1 MDRANLIECEGLLF
15 IGDQHI
21 TSRRPGRRTD
31 RDYAER
37 VIGKLAR
44 CIEIANEHR
53 LVPVL
58 LGDLWHG
65 AKEEN
70 EALKTWVIR
79 TLRKCWTTPFGNV
92 GNHDI
97 SGLRLAD
104 GDSLAVVAESGA
116 LRVLADGG
124 PAAEFLIGGARV
136 GLGFTPYGR
145 EVPLEVASL
154 FPEADGVVWCTHHD
168 VAFDGAYPG
177 ALEPHEI
184 AGCGLVVNG
193 HMHLEK
199 QPLQRGQTT
208 WCNFGSLAR
217 TALDAIGHEPC
228 AWSFRPHVAAE
239 EMLTKHPITHQREVF
254 DLTGRLVAEASPGE
268 AVAGGDD
275 DASAFVELLK
285 AEAEAGPARTADG
298 ALLLEAIRAR
308 FDREKTAAEVRSVV
322 LGYFKS
328 AVGTEEAAALEAA

>member
-1 MDRANLIECEGLLF
+1 MDESQLIECEGFLF

-21 TSRRPGRRTD
+21 TSRRPGRRLD

-37 VIGKLAR
+37 VLAKLDR
-44 CIEIANEHR
+44 CMEIANEHR

-65 AKEEN
+65 AKEDN
-70 EALKTWVIR
+70 DALKTRVIR
-79 TLRKCWTTPFGNV
+79 TLSRCWTKRFANV

-116 LRVLADGG
+116 LQVLADGG
-124 PAAEFLIGGARV
+124 PAAEFLIGGVRV

-145 EVPLEVASL
+145 DVPHEVASL
-154 FPEADGVVWCTHHD
+154 FPEAAGVVWCTHHD

-199 QPLQRGQTT
+199 APVQRGQTT
-208 WCNFGSLAR
+208 WCNFGSLGR
-217 TALDAIGHEPC
+217 TAIDAIGHEPC
-228 AWSFRPHVAAE
+228 AWSFRPHMGEDQLTRHPVAF
-239 EMLTKHPITHQREVF
+239 QREVF
-254 DLTGRLVAEASPGE
+254 DLTGRLVVEASPGE
-268 AVAGGDD
+268 IVSDSET
-275 DASAFVELLK
+275 SAFVDLLK
-285 AEAEAGPARTADG
+285 AEAEAGPAKTADG

-308 FDREKTAAEVRSVV
+308 FEREKVAPEVRAAV
-322 LGYFKS
+322 LGLFRK
-328 AVGTEEAAALEAA
+328 AVGDGDPAGLAAA

>member
-1 MDRANLIECEGLLF
+1 MPQADLIECEGFLF

-21 TSRRPGRRTD
+21 TSRRPGRRID

-44 CIEIANEHR
+44 CMEIANEHR

-79 TLRKCWTTPFGNV
+79 TLRRCWTIPFGNV

-116 LRVLADGG
+116 LSVLADGG
-124 PAAEFLIGGARV
+124 PAAEFLMGGVRV

-145 EVPLEVASL
+145 EVPLEVGSL
-154 FPEADGVVWCTHHD
+154 FPEAEGVVWCIHHD

-184 AGCGLVVNG
+184 SGCGLVVNG
-193 HMHLEK
+193 HMHIEK
-199 QPLQRGQTT
+199 APVNRGQTT

-228 AWSFRPHVAAE
+228 AWSFRPHMGDD
-239 EMLTKHPITHQREVF
+239 MLTRHPVEFQREVF

-268 AVAGGDD
+268 AVSGND
-275 DASAFVELLK
+275 DASAFVDLLK
-285 AEAEAGPARTADG
+285 AEAEAGPAKTADG
-298 ALLLEAIRAR
+298 TLLLDAIRAR
-308 FDREKTAAEVRSVV
+308 FEREKTPAEVRSVV
-322 LGYFKS
+322 LGLFRA
-328 AVGTEEAAALEAA
+328 AVGADEVVALDVA